1 LSPNSGNESSKL
13 GLKLDV
19 KILEESKLRRE
30 RLEEKRAD
38 TRSSFKEREV
48 SSFSS
53 ARDEGIESMLG
64 RCEKSIG
71 EFSGITFTLG
81 GILFILQKTIPPF

>member
-1 LSPNSGNESSKL
+1 M
-13 GLKLDV
+13 
-19 KILEESKLRRE
+19 LEESKLRWD

-38 TRSSFKEREV
+38 ARSSFKEREV

-53 ARDEGIESMLG
+53 TRDEGIESMLG

-71 EFSGITFTLG
+71 ESSGITFTLG
-81 GILFILQKTIPPF
+81 GILFIT